1 MKGLRYNS
9 RCFSYINQKSKA
21 VFPKES
27 GLAFFFIACFSFGQ
41 AVGKEARMNKDQ
53 LAEYLK
59 AHHLG
64 KENAILSRELE
75 KLFCVNG
82 KELRDFINVL
92 RREAIPIA
100 SDQSGYY
107 FAKTESELR
116 ATIRHMRRRIAGIS
130 AAIRGLNRS
139 LSNFDTAQTRL
150 PLMEGGEDSE

>member
-1 MKGLRYNS
+1 MD
-9 RCFSYINQKSKA
+9 
-21 VFPKES
+21 
-27 GLAFFFIACFSFGQ
+27 
-41 AVGKEARMNKDQ
+41 KDQ

-59 AHHLG
+59 VHHLG

-116 ATIRHMRRRIAGIS
+116 ATIRHMRRRIGGIS

-139 LSNFDTAQTRL
+139 LSNFDTAQTHL
-150 PLMEGGEDSE
+150 PLMEGGEDFE

>member
-1 MKGLRYNS
+1 MD
-9 RCFSYINQKSKA
+9 
-21 VFPKES
+21 
-27 GLAFFFIACFSFGQ
+27 
-41 AVGKEARMNKDQ
+41 KDQ

-82 KELRDFINVL
+82 KELRDIINIL
-92 RREAIPIA
+92 RREATPIA

-107 FAKTESELR
+107 YAKTESELR
-116 ATIRHMRRRIAGIS
+116 ATIRHMRRGIAGIS

-139 LSNFDTAQTRL
+139 LSNFDKAQTRL
-150 PLMEGGEDSE
+150 PFMEGGEDSE